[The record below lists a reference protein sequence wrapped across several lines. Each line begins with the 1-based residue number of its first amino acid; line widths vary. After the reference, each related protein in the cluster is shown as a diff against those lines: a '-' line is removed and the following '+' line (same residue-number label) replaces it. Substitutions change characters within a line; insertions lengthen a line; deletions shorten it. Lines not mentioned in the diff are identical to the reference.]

1 MDYSIKKQ
9 KFIDLTRQYIKD
21 IEPLLEVN
29 KKLIIGNIRLFMYK
43 AMIIQYWHKES
54 VKLDDSGNLT
64 YPKKYKTNGKQKQM
78 K

>member
-29 KKLIIGNIRLFMYK
+29 RKLIIGNIRLFMYK
-43 AMIIQYWHKES
+43 AMIIQHWHKDA

-64 YPKKYKTNGKQKQM
+64 YPQKKKTNGKAKQY
-78 K
+78 

>member
-21 IEPLLEVN
+21 IEPVLEVN

-43 AMIIQYWHKES
+43 AMIIQHWHKDA
-54 VKLDDSGNLT
+54 VKLDDQGNLT
-64 YPKKYKTNGKQKQM
+64 YPKKRTNGKPKQY